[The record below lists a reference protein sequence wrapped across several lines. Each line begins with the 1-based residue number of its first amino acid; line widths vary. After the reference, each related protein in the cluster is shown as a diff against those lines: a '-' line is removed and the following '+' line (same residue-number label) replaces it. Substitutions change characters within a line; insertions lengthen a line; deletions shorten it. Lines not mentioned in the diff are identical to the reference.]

1 MAARKTTQIKSH
13 LESDYFL
20 SKSLFLKN
28 KNVDTELKGV
38 ITKVEKL
45 NISEQKQIA
54 KFLMTKLSGTLL

>member
-28 KNVDTELKGV
+28 KKVDTELKGV